1 MIAFSF
7 MKFMAFLSSILFQ
20 AWIAAQYDLLLA
32 FWKIFT
38 VTCVDGKDGRVI
50 LSIYRQDI
58 TNNLDRKS
66 RQIK

>member
-32 FWKIFT
+32 FYNFFT
-38 VTCVDGKDGRVI
+38 VTCIDGKDGWVI
-50 LSIYRQDI
+50 FSIYRQDI
-58 TNNLDRKS
+58 TNNLDRKL
-66 RQIK
+66 RQTK